1 MIRLLAL
8 IGRSAQETL
17 RHWNRIHGSLLAA
30 SVSFYACFCVFP
42 VILILLAS
50 FGFFLQNTVWG
61 QGYEQGLIRYL
72 ADQTSESLA
81 EQVQSLLHQ
90 VETAAI
96 VSGPVGVFCLL
107 MTALTLFV
115 NFERCFAIIWERT
128 DRSQGLIASAFE
140 VLLHRI
146 RGFMLL
152 LMIACLIMVNFVSY
166 FAIEMIAKW
175 LGEFH
180 HSQRWWQL
188 SHLASSLTLNA
199 LLFSMI
205 YRTLPRQ
212 RIWWRHAF
220 QGGCLAALTWEVG
233 RYFLAWLIISD
244 NYHTFGVVGVFMGL
258 MMWAYYG
265 TYVVLL
271 GATLTRVTAHAR
283 ETAAR
288 QRRQDA
294 RPIENSDTETMLLQ
308 MKAMQPYHRKIA
320 LDGAWTDQ
328 PARRAA

>member
-1 MIRLLAL
+1 MVRFLAL

-17 RHWNRIHGSLLAA
+17 QHWNRIHGSLLAA

-42 VILILLAS
+42 VLLILLAS

-61 QGYEQGLIRYL
+61 QTCEQGLIRYL
-72 ADQTSESLA
+72 SDQTSATLA

-90 VETAAI
+90 VEAASI

-115 NFERCFAIIWERT
+115 NFERCFGIIWERPET
-128 DRSQGLIASAFE
+128 PHGLVASACN

-146 RGFMLL
+146 RGFLL
-152 LMIACLIMVNFVSY
+152 LLAIASLILVNFLSY

-175 LGEFH
+175 LGEFS

-188 SHLASSLTLNA
+188 IHLGSSLSLNA
-199 LLFSMI
+199 LLFSLI
-205 YRTLPRQ
+205 YRALPRK
-212 RIWWRHAF
+212 RVLWRHAF
-220 QGGCLAALTWEVG
+220 QGGSLAALTWEIG

-244 NYHTFGVVGVFMGL
+244 KYHAFGVVGVFMGL

-271 GATLTRVTAHAR
+271 GATLTRVTSEAYELAL
-283 ETAAR
+283 R
-288 QRRQDA
+288 QRRQA
-294 RPIENSDTETMLLQ
+294 IRAENSTNEAITVPFTTQ
-308 MKAMQPYHRKIA
+308 SGYRRSIV
-320 LDGAWTDQ
+320 LDATG
-328 PARRAA
+328 ARRLVRRVA

>member
-1 MIRLLAL
+1 MVRWLAM

-17 RHWNRIHGSLLAA
+17 RQWNRVHGSLLAA

-61 QGYEQGLIRYL
+61 QNYEQGLIRYL
-72 ADQTSESLA
+72 ADQTSEALA
-81 EQVQSLLHQ
+81 SQVQGLLHQ
-90 VETAAI
+90 VEAASI

-115 NFERCFAIIWERT
+115 NFERCFAIIWERQ
-128 DRSQGLIASAFE
+128 DRSQGLLSSVLE
-140 VLLHRI
+140 VMVFRI
-146 RGFMLL
+146 RGFLLL
-152 LMIACLIMVNFVSY
+152 LMIASLIFVNFVSY
-166 FAIEMIAKW
+166 FAIEVIAKW

-180 HSQRWWQL
+180 HAQRWWQL
-188 SHLASSLTLNA
+188 THLGSSLSLNA
-199 LLFSMI
+199 ILFSLI

-233 RYFLAWLIISD
+233 RYFLAWLVISD
-244 NYHTFGVVGVFMGL
+244 KYQTFGVVGVFMGL

-271 GATLTRVTAHAR
+271 GATLTRVTAQAR
-283 ETAAR
+283 EAALR
-288 QRRQDA
+288 QRRRAEEASEADESNA
-294 RPIENSDTETMLLQ
+294 AILSMNANPYRRSITLDET
-308 MKAMQPYHRKIA
+308 
-320 LDGAWTDQ
+320 WSE
-328 PARRAA
+328 PAIRRAA